1 MSILEDIYNN
11 HYFPA
16 ENVGPQ
22 LPREF
27 REKKRNFYDEIEKTI
42 GAGIFEKYWE
52 ELCEAECL
60 EKYLIFREGFRLGV
74 SLMLEAR

>member
-27 REKKRNFYDEIEKTI
+27 REKKRNFYDEVEKAI

-52 ELCEAECL
+52 ELCVAECL